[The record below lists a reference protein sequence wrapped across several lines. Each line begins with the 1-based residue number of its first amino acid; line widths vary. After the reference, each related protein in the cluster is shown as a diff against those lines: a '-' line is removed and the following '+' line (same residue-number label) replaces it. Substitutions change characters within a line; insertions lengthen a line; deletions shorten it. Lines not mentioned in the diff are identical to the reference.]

1 MAARKVML
9 MYEAVSFRFRGLQ
22 NLVRKILHRAHCSF
36 RGMVLNFSSDEPSE
50 FHSTAVSTS
59 VEPGLIRSWKA
70 GLKFLRAGKSALVFA
85 LLFVPFAD
93 CAPDRPFHLMEASFA
108 DIHKAML
115 AGTLTCHSLVQQYLD
130 RIHAYDQ
137 QGPAINSMLYINPAI
152 LEQAN
157 AFDQE
162 FRRTH
167 ELKPLGCIPIVL
179 KDNFDTADMPTTA
192 GALTLKGAQPEKDAF
207 AVTRLRE
214 AGALILGKTNLQEFA
229 SGGISVSSLGGQV
242 KNPYDLTRTP
252 GGSSGGTGAA
262 VAANFA
268 AAGTGSDTGG
278 SIRSPSSANSLVG
291 LRPTRGLI
299 SRDGIVPVSFTQ
311 DTIGPMTRNVADSAR
326 LLDVMVGYDANDP
339 VTALS
344 VGNIPMTYTAFLQN
358 GLKGARLGVLTNLF
372 GSGPEY
378 EEVNKVMAE
387 AIEMLKEQGAL
398 IVRLEDAALD
408 TGMLTAKFRLNEPEF
423 KTALNHYLQQQG
435 PHVPVHSLAE
445 IIASG
450 QYHKPT
456 LEKFFAAAESYEDG
470 PNSADYKDR
479 RMRMDEIRIEVANLM
494 ARNQL
499 DALVYPH
506 QKCLVLPIGATFQ
519 KDRNGVIAA
528 LAGFPAIEL
537 PAGFSHPTATAPIGV
552 PVGIEFLGRAWAEPE
567 LLKFAFGFEQATHLR
582 RPPASTPTLSAAQM
596 RNLNVP

>member
-1 MAARKVML
+1 M
-9 MYEAVSFRFRGLQ
+9 
-22 NLVRKILHRAHCSF
+22 RAK
-36 RGMVLNFSSDEPSE
+36 
-50 FHSTAVSTS
+50 
-59 VEPGLIRSWKA
+59 KA
-70 GLKFLRAGKSALVFA
+70 A
-85 LLFVPFAD
+85 LLFTLLLLPIAD
-93 CAPDRPFHLMEASFA
+93 CAPDRSFHLMEASIA
-108 DIHKAML
+108 DIHKAMQ
-115 AGTLTCHSLVQQYLD
+115 AGTLTCHDLVQQYLD

-137 QGPAINSMLYINPAI
+137 QGPAINSMLYINSAS

-157 AFDQE
+157 AFDQD

-167 ELKPLGCIPIVL
+167 KLKPVGCIPIVL

-192 GALTLKGAQPEKDAF
+192 GALTLRGAQPEEDAF
-207 AVTRLRE
+207 AVKRLRE
-214 AGALILGKTNLQEFA
+214 AGALILGKSNLQEFA

-291 LRPTRGLI
+291 IRPTRGLI
-299 SRDGIVPVSFTQ
+299 SRAGIIPVSLTQ
-311 DTIGPMTRNVADSAR
+311 DTIGPMTRNVADTAR
-326 LLDVMVGYDANDP
+326 LLDVMAGYDPNDP
-339 VTALS
+339 VTAFS
-344 VGNIPMTYTAFLQN
+344 VGNIPRTYTAFLQN
-358 GLKGARLGVLTNLF
+358 GLKGARLGVLTNLL

-378 EEVNKVMAE
+378 EPVNAVMAK
-387 AIEMLKEQGAL
+387 AIDALKQQGAV
-398 IVRLEDAALD
+398 IVPLDDPALE
-408 TGMLTAKFRLNEPEF
+408 TKTLTANFRLNEPEF
-423 KTALNHYLQQQG
+423 KAALNNYLQQQG
-435 PHVPVHSLAE
+435 SHVPVHSLAE

-456 LEKFFAAAESYEDG
+456 LEKFFATAQSFEDG
-470 PNSADYKDR
+470 PNSPDYKDR
-479 RMRMDEIRIEVANLM
+479 RMRMDEVKIEAANLM
-494 ARNQL
+494 AKNQL

-519 KDRNGVIAA
+519 KDRNGIIAA

-537 PAGFSHPTATAPIGV
+537 PAGFSTPTATAPIGV

-567 LLKFAFGFEQATHLR
+567 LIKLAFGFEQATHLR
-582 RPPASTPTLSAAQM
+582 RSPVSTPALPAPQSAQ
-596 RNLNVP
+596 P

>member
-1 MAARKVML
+1 M
-9 MYEAVSFRFRGLQ
+9 
-22 NLVRKILHRAHCSF
+22 RAKA
-36 RGMVLNFSSDEPSE
+36 
-50 FHSTAVSTS
+50 TA
-59 VEPGLIRSWKA
+59 L
-70 GLKFLRAGKSALVFA
+70 LFA
-85 LLFVPFAD
+85 LLLVPLAD
-93 CAPDRPFHLMEASFA
+93 CAPDGPFHLMETSIA
-108 DIHKAML
+108 DIHKAMRT
-115 AGTLTCHSLVQQYLD
+115 GKLTCHNLVQQYLD

-137 QGPAINSMLYINPAI
+137 QGPAINSMLYVNAAS
-152 LEQAN
+152 LEQAD
-157 AFDQE
+157 AMDQE

-167 ELKPLGCIPIVL
+167 QLKPLGCIPIVL

-207 AVTRLRE
+207 AVKRLRE

-268 AAGTGSDTGG
+268 TAGTGSDTGG

-311 DTIGPMTRNVADSAR
+311 DTIGPMARNVVDVAR
-326 LLDVMVGYDANDP
+326 LMDVMVGYDPNDP
-339 VTALS
+339 VTAFS
-344 VGNIPMTYTAFLQN
+344 VGNVPKTYTAFLQN
-358 GLKGARLGVLTNLF
+358 GLKGTRLGVLTNLF
-372 GSGPEY
+372 GSGSEY
-378 EEVNKVMAE
+378 EEVNHVMAK
-387 AIEMLKEQGAL
+387 AIEALKEQGAV
-398 IVRLEDAALD
+398 IVRIEDAALD
-408 TGMLTAKFRLNEPEF
+408 TDTLTAKFRLNEPEF
-423 KTALNHYLQQQG
+423 KAALNGYLQQQG
-435 PHVPVHSLAE
+435 SHVPVHSLAE

-456 LEKFFAAAESYEDG
+456 LEKFFATAQSYEDG

-479 RMRMDEIRIEVANLM
+479 RMKMEEIRIEVANLM
-494 ARNQL
+494 AKNQL

-528 LAGFPAIEL
+528 LAGFPAIEV
-537 PAGFSHPTATAPIGV
+537 PAGFSTPTTDAPIGV
-552 PVGIEFLGRAWAEPE
+552 PVGMEFLGRAWAESE
-567 LLKFAFGFEQATHLR
+567 LIKLAFGFEQATHLR
-582 RPPASTPTLSAAQM
+582 KPPVSTPALPASHAAK
-596 RNLNVP
+596 PY

>member
-1 MAARKVML
+1 MRA
-9 MYEAVSFRFRGLQ
+9 
-22 NLVRKILHRAHCSF
+22 KI
-36 RGMVLNFSSDEPSE
+36 
-50 FHSTAVSTS
+50 TT
-59 VEPGLIRSWKA
+59 
-70 GLKFLRAGKSALVFA
+70 LVFA
-85 LLFVPFAD
+85 LLFVPLAD
-93 CAPDRPFHLMEASFA
+93 CAPDRSFHLMETSIA
-108 DIHKAML
+108 DIHNAMQ
-115 AGTLTCHSLVQQYLD
+115 AGTLTCHNLVQQYLD
-130 RIHAYDQ
+130 RLHAYDQ
-137 QGPAINSMLYINPAI
+137 QGPAINSMLYINPAS
-152 LEQAN
+152 LEQAD
-157 AFDQE
+157 AMDRE
-162 FRRTH
+162 FKRTGK
-167 ELKPLGCIPIVL
+167 LKPLGCIPIVL

-207 AVTRLRE
+207 AVQRLRE
-214 AGALILGKTNLQEFA
+214 AGALILGKSNLQEFA

-262 VAANFA
+262 VAANLA

-311 DTIGPMTRNVADSAR
+311 DTIGPMTRNVADTAR
-326 LLDVMVGYDANDP
+326 LLDVMAGYDPNDP
-339 VTALS
+339 VTAFS
-344 VGNIPMTYTAFLQN
+344 VGNIPKTYTAFLQS

-378 EEVNKVMAE
+378 EEVNKVMAK
-387 AIEMLKEQGAL
+387 AIDALKEQGAV
-398 IVRLEDAALD
+398 IVRLEDAVLD
-408 TGMLTAKFRLNEPEF
+408 TNTLTAKFRLNEPEF
-423 KTALNHYLQQQG
+423 KAALNGYLQQQG
-435 PHVPVHSLAE
+435 SHVPVHSLAE

-456 LEKFFAAAESYEDG
+456 LEKFFATAQSYEDG

-494 ARNQL
+494 AKNQL

-528 LAGFPAIEL
+528 LAGFPAIEV
-537 PAGFSHPTATAPIGV
+537 PAGFSTPTTDAPIGV
-552 PVGIEFLGRAWAEPE
+552 PVGMELLGRAWAEPE
-567 LLKFAFGFEQATHLR
+567 LIKLAFGFEQATHLR
-582 RPPASTPTLSAAQM
+582 KPPLSTPALSAQQSAK
-596 RNLNVP
+596 P